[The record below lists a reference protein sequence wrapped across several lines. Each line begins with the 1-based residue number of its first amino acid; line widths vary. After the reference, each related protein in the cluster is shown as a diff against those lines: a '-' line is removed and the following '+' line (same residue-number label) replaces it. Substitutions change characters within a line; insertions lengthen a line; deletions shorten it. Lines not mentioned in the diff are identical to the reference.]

1 MISPSAQR
9 AVDTKVGK
17 VEMRESTPQERRS
30 EQTRVEILDTALK
43 MIVETGLG
51 GLSIRALAD
60 RIDYTPGALYTYFD
74 TKEQLID
81 SVRERCFVQ
90 LNDYLSKHIAAAGTP
105 GKMLLEAGMAY
116 VTFASEHP
124 NEYHLMFS
132 LEPSRSTAG
141 EQRAIAM
148 RELVHILEAGVA
160 AGSFKTRSD
169 YSMEAIALHCWATV
183 HGLAS
188 LQSTVL
194 RDERQHVAG
203 LARVILKKVVE
214 GIMA

>member
-1 MISPSAQR
+1 
-9 AVDTKVGK
+9 
-17 VEMRESTPQERRS
+17 MRTGTPQERRS
-30 EQTRVEILDTALK
+30 EQTRVEILDTALG
-43 MIVETGLG
+43 MIVEAGLE

-60 RIDYTPGALYTYFD
+60 RIDYTPGALYTYFN
-74 TKEQLID
+74 TKEELID
-81 SVRERCFVQ
+81 SVRERCFAQ
-90 LNDYLSKHIAAAGTP
+90 LNSYLATCISGAGRP
-105 GKMLLEAGMAY
+105 EKVLLEAGMAY

-132 LEPSRSTAG
+132 LEPSQSTAG

-148 RELVHILEAGVA
+148 SGLLKILEAGVA
-160 AGSFKTRSD
+160 AGSFKPRGNYTI
-169 YSMEAIALHCWATV
+169 EAIAMHCWATV

-194 RDERQHVAG
+194 RDERQHVAK

-214 GIMA
+214 GITA